1 MDKIFLLYNKS
12 SYKKNWRIYKS
23 EAELIKNI
31 NPSTSGEI
39 FEYQLTSKT
48 AASEYFKSKERDV
61 QLRNILGELSESETS
76 SWELIQLFETLAVD
90 NPTDRY
96 RRRRMHLN
104 NLKKFVGDKKSFA
117 NYLVHNKKYFFK
129 VSSSLE
135 WVLAILKC
143 HNFQS
148 YNYDS
153 PKWNSTEKKYIKV
166 DTSSEELRQ
175 NFKLAKEELKKLK
188 KKSS

>member
-12 SYKKNWRIYKS
+12 SYKKKWRIYKS

-31 NPSTSGEI
+31 SPSTSGEI

-48 AASEYFKSKERDV
+48 AASEYFKSKERDT
-61 QLRNILGELSESETS
+61 QLRNILGELSESEAS
-76 SWELIQLFETLAVD
+76 SMELIQLFETLAVD

-96 RRRRMHLN
+96 RRTHLN

-117 NYLVHNKKYFFK
+117 NYLVNNKKYFFK

-153 PKWNSTEKKYIKV
+153 LKWNSEDKKYIRV
-166 DTSSEELRQ
+166 DTSTEELRQ

>member
-12 SYKKNWRIYKS
+12 SYKKKWRIYKS

-31 NPSTSGEI
+31 NPSTAGEI
-39 FEYQLTSKT
+39 FEYQLASKT
-48 AASEYFKSKERDV
+48 AASEYFKSKERDT

-76 SWELIQLFETLAVD
+76 SMELIQLFETLAVD
-90 NPTDRY
+90 NPTDRHN
-96 RRRRMHLN
+96 RKTTHLN
-104 NLKKFVGDKKSFA
+104 NLRKFVGDKKSFV
-117 NYLVHNKKYFFK
+117 NYLIDNKKYFFK

-153 PKWNSTEKKYIKV
+153 LKWNSEEKKYIRV